1 MPYGFYSFNAHEL
14 LPPTTPAAVNI
25 SSLNESPLSPFQL
38 LKRTLGSAPHAR
50 MIGRKTGSRKAK
62 EDAMQT
68 MVCIKSGW
76 FFWVVQRF
84 PIFIISLS
92 FLIFSYLSL
101 KKANVNGENLMHLNH
116 FPCTLLPLALLCRQQ
131 KDPAMAVALYES
143 MQAAGASNH
152 GVG

>member
-1 MPYGFYSFNAHEL
+1 
-14 LPPTTPAAVNI
+14 
-25 SSLNESPLSPFQL
+25 
-38 LKRTLGSAPHAR
+38 

-92 FLIFSYLSL
+92 FLIFSYLSR